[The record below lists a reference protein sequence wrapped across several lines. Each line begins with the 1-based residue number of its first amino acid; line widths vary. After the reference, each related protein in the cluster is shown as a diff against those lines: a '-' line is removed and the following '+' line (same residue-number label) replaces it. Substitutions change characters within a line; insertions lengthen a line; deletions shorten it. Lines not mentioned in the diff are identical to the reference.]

1 MSLAVDSLVAP
12 RQPTGCS
19 NAWSRQSYRA
29 QLLSQ
34 QYGDADMLCRAWLDH
49 LSTQSGTDESHL
61 LQSTVV
67 IEYNELCKRSVLNHS
82 SHAIR
87 GLDTSIPSRR

>member
-19 NAWSRQSYRA
+19 NAWSRQSCRA

-67 IEYNELCKRSVLNHS
+67 IEYNEL
-82 SHAIR
+82 
-87 GLDTSIPSRR
+87 